1 MSKAVKNI
9 IVRVIKNRMAAGE
22 QFEDIIKDYPKLTE
36 AEIAEIK
43 ESLDIQKN
51 DNIKNMIQNDTPI
64 YV

>member
-9 IVRVIKNRMAAGE
+9 IVRVIRNRMAAGE

-43 ESLDIQKN
+43 DALEIS
-51 DNIKNMIQNDTPI
+51 
-64 YV
+64 